1 MNGRAVQR
9 RSLDWNRRPVAN
21 RASVTVPFPGRRCK
35 AELCCWRTV
44 RICTLCTLSEQP
56 TPWRAVLSF
65 RLRLAWFSSVGAGC
79 MRRRDVITF
88 LGGAVAWPIAARAQQ
103 GKRLSESEFSTRF
116 PQIGLHRK
124 PLEIDQY
131 ELRHSKQC
139 LAPRTLAG
147 GLRRPIL
154 KNVSIQRSPNNLLC
168 SHCLSNAGA
177 VPTAAD
183 RGQQL

>member
-1 MNGRAVQR
+1 MPIQAGIGAGLWTAERCSAAARTGIEGPSPIAQAPPCPFLVGGA
-9 RSLDWNRRPVAN
+9 RPN
-21 RASVTVPFPGRRCK
+21 LS
-35 AELCCWRTV
+35 CWRTV

-124 PLEIDQY
+124 PL
-131 ELRHSKQC
+131 
-139 LAPRTLAG
+139 
-147 GLRRPIL
+147 
-154 KNVSIQRSPNNLLC
+154 
-168 SHCLSNAGA
+168 
-177 VPTAAD
+177 
-183 RGQQL
+183 